1 MTAVAL
7 VAAEGAES
15 EHDTLL
21 EELRAWKARP
31 TTPTPRAWLSPMLLP
46 SARGAIATSCT
57 RGYPTSCARGYRHC
71 ALMIL
76 VVWN

>member
-31 TTPTPRAWLSPMLLP
+31 HG
-46 SARGAIATSCT
+46 SAAKRRI
-57 RGYPTSCARGYRHC
+57 
-71 ALMIL
+71 
-76 VVWN
+76 